1 MLDDDSCIN
10 LHSEV
15 DTSQCLVDRHSEDE
29 DDEDDGDEDE
39 DECF

>member
-15 DTSQCLVDRHSEDE
+15 DTSQCLVDRDSDDE
-29 DDEDDGDEDE
+29 DDEDEDE

>member
-15 DTSQCLVDRHSEDE
+15 DTSQCLVDRDSDDE
-29 DDEDDGDEDE
+29 DDEDEDEDE